1 MRDFCGR
8 SGVGLLISPPE
19 AHWLMSHE
27 EQLIGR
33 LKATVDRMIKEDPDL
48 SVISMFHYACHAHNS
63 TIQHQSGYSPF
74 QWVRGAVP
82 ADMVPEGVNPK
93 KAFEETLKFREQAAI
108 AHRRSQAADQMSK
121 LGNTTSRP
129 PQVFDPG
136 TLAMIWRERRANGR
150 GGWQGP
156 VCILLREGSTYWAS
170 GAALIRAKSNQLR
183 KCSRVE
189 ETTAITNGAA
199 VYRMPVTME
208 TLMRGFRGKQYE
220 DVTGLQPPKTAVED
234 PAQAEVKVPPRHRNG
249 DYWEFQSDWLVRVHV
264 QPRLAML
271 VPSKLKKIFVKEEDL
286 QGERHTVVRSGG
298 NEQIIK
304 DDFRTH
310 ENPARCLLDRW
321 TGETRFRFAA
331 GHPASSA
338 RPNSGP
344 DEASVEPRDPPESS
358 ASKRRS
364 KEPRLASQHS
374 KSTATASA
382 SGARAPD
389 EASVEHRDP
398 PESSRGPFNDEVD
411 IPG

>member
-1 MRDFCGR
+1 
-8 SGVGLLISPPE
+8 
-19 AHWLMSHE
+19 
-27 EQLIGR
+27 
-33 LKATVDRMIKEDPDL
+33 
-48 SVISMFHYACHAHNS
+48 
-63 TIQHQSGYSPF
+63 
-74 QWVRGAVP
+74 
-82 ADMVPEGVNPK
+82 MVPEGVNPK

-108 AHRRSQAADQMSK
+108 AYRRSQAADQMSK

-156 VCILLREGSTYWAS
+156 VRILLREGSTYWAS

-249 DYWEFQSDWLVRVHV
+249 DYWEFQGDWLVRVHV

-364 KEPRLASQHS
+364 KEPRLASRHS